1 MAEQKKTKGIKPRKY
16 TPETLATKF
25 DEYVKYINEH
35 PLWKQVATKGGIVD
49 IDVKQPLTLVG
60 FCVFADIT
68 MQTFIN
74 YESQETYFEVTARVR
89 ERVAADQ
96 IAGAMAGLYDS
107 SIVSRVQRL
116 ADRQDITTDGK
127 AIQSQPTVIHLIYNN
142 EEFDIT
148 ASDVE

>member
-1 MAEQKKTKGIKPRKY
+1 MAQQSKSKGIKPRKY
-16 TPETLATKF
+16 TPDTLAAKF
-25 DEYVKYINEH
+25 DEYVKHINEH
-35 PLWKQVATKGGIVD
+35 PLWKQVATKGGVVD

-68 MQTFIN
+68 MQTFSN
-74 YESQETYFEVTARVR
+74 YESQDAYFEVTTRVR

-127 AIQSQPTVIHLIYNN
+127 AIQSQPTAIHLVYNN
-142 EEFDIT
+142 EEIDIT
-148 ASDVE
+148 AEDVD